1 MITNRT
7 VFRAGLAAMGLVA
20 LAACGKAEDAATY
33 EPDVTDESAGNLIA
47 SEVDP
52 SAVPVDLPE
61 TPMTPV
67 PTEESA
73 MPDAT
78 MTSPVATP
86 EPPPP
91 PSTPTPPA
99 N

>member
-7 VFRAGLAAMGLVA
+7 ALRAGLAALGLVA
-20 LAACGKAEDAATY
+20 LAACGQSEDAATY

-86 EPPPP
+86 EAPPPA
-91 PSTPTPPA
+91 TPTPPA